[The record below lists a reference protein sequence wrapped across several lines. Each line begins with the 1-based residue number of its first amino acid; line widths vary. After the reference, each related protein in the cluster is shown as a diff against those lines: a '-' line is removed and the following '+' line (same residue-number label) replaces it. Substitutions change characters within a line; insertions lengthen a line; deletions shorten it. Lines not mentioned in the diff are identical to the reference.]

1 MPKQAID
8 YSKTI
13 IYKIEH
19 TIDKSLLYVG
29 HTTDYTKRKYGH
41 KTSCICEK
49 SKVYHLKV
57 YQMIRDNGGWNMF
70 QMLEIKKFPCQD
82 SKEACAEEERVRV
95 ELKATMNDVR
105 AFVFEK
111 EKEKK
116 EYRETHKKEKQEQ
129 DREYRE
135 ANQEKIKAN
144 KKQYHIDNRERLN
157 AKSQAYLEEH
167 RDEINEQK
175 RNHYQEIKDKRHE
188 KNKIQIICECG
199 MTYTQCNKAR
209 HLKTQFHLDNI

>member
-19 TIDKSLLYVG
+19 SIDKSLLYVG
-29 HTTDYTKRKYGH
+29 HTTDFITRKHSHKISCNCKGVSDHHTKK
-41 KTSCICEK
+41 
-49 SKVYHLKV
+49 
-57 YQMIRDNGGWNMF
+57 YQMIRDNGGWDMF

-82 SKEACAEEERVRV
+82 SNEARAEEERVRI
-95 ELKATMNDVR
+95 ELNASLNSVR
-105 AFVFEK
+105 AFGIPK
-111 EKEKK
+111 P
-116 EYRETHKKEKQEQ
+116 EQ

-135 ANQEKIKAN
+135 ANQEKIKAS
-144 KKQYHIDNRERLN
+144 KKQYRIDNRERLN

-188 KNKIQIICECG
+188 KNKIQVTCECG